1 MSDLKKL
8 KLASEGFSILYVE
21 DNKALRNN
29 AGKLLHKLLDT
40 VDITED
46 GVMGLELFKENEYD
60 IVITD
65 VRMPNMDGMELTKEI
80 KNISP
85 KTKVVIMSAFDESEY
100 LYKAIELSVFRYL
113 KKPVNINEL
122 VDVLYSC
129 VQEIKEEQNSQLFN
143 THLKNVF
150 NYQSSIV
157 VMMKDSILSFTNQM
171 FLNYFNVDS
180 LEEFKEIHG
189 DLGNLFLEHDGF
201 LYNKSDTRWFDE
213 VSSKPQKLYN
223 IKLQDKDGNL
233 RHFILKYQ
241 KIPDEESY
249 GILSFDDIT
258 ELNLLQLYDE
268 KTSKNDEVIKDTK
281 AMYKLLEVL
290 QRNNAKVELHNFYKG
305 LSITNDAV
313 ISELSDEN
321 ITLKTKYLQL
331 KAIQFER
338 KTLIISEALP
348 QTVLCSEV
356 IRENFDKQS
365 VLLGGLS
372 FTKTSPV
379 LRKTVRVVPE
389 EKHSVSLFLNDNKF
403 RGDAEIEDISLD
415 AVKLKLGSL
424 PAGLEKGD
432 KVHLDIVLEMDSK
445 PLIINTE
452 ATMFRKSESKRSFSI
467 VFMFVETKNRE
478 LVKYITKRQ
487 MAIIREFKGMQ
498 NG

>member
-8 KLASEGFSILYVE
+8 KSATHGFTVLYVE
-21 DNKALRNN
+21 DNKALRTN
-29 AGKLLHKLLDT
+29 AAKLLHKFFET
-40 VDITED
+40 VDVAED
-46 GVMGLELFKENEYD
+46 GAIGLKLFEENSYD
-60 IVITD
+60 IVVTD
-65 VRMPNMDGMELTKEI
+65 IKMPNMDGMELNKEI
-80 KNISP
+80 KKISP
-85 KTKVVIMSAFDESEY
+85 KTKIIVMSAFDESEY
-100 LYKAIELSVFRYL
+100 LYKAIELGVFRYL
-113 KKPVNINEL
+113 KKPVNVNEF
-122 VDVLYSC
+122 VDVLYSYI
-129 VQEIKEEQNSQLFN
+129 QEIKKEQNSQLFN
-143 THLKNVF
+143 AHLKNIF

-157 VMMKDSILSFTNQM
+157 VMLKGSKLSFANQM
-171 FLNYFNVDS
+171 FLDYFNVDS
-180 LEEFKEIHG
+180 IEEFKEIHK

-201 LYNKSDTRWFDE
+201 LYNKPDKNWFDE
-213 VSSKPQKLYN
+213 VSLRPQKLYN
-223 IKLQDKDGNL
+223 IKLQDRDENF

-241 KIPDEESY
+241 IIPDEESY

-281 AMYKLLEVL
+281 AMFKLLEVV
-290 QRNNAKVELHNFYKG
+290 QRNNAKIELHNFYKG

-331 KAIQFER
+331 KAIQLDR

-356 IRENFDKQS
+356 IRENFEKQS

-389 EKHSVSLFLNDNKF
+389 EGHSVSLFLGNNKF
-403 RGDAEIEDISLD
+403 RGDAEVEDISLD
-415 AVKLKLGSL
+415 AVKLKLDSL

-432 KVHLDIVLEMDSK
+432 TVHLDIVLEMDKK

-452 ATMFRKSESKRSFSI
+452 AKLFRKSESKRSFSL
-467 VFMFVETKNRE
+467 VFMFVETKKGE